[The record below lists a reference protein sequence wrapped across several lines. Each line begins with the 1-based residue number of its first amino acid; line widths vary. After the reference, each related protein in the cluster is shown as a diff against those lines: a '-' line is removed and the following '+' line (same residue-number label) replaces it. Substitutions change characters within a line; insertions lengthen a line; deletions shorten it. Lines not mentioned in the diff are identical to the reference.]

1 MAKEEK
7 FIQSLYDEANE
18 QLKEVYKEQKQNRD
32 ELLRE
37 IALIMLTYNV
47 LDGLMSLKSRDKRK
61 EYKRLAKLITST
73 TRSQKGRQTRV
84 INNIL
89 NNTVRN
95 TFDFYSYNAN
105 LKDVKKIIENNFKGK
120 HFSTRVWENEKAVG
134 KHLHKQVKQFLDGK
148 INVNQIKKDIEK
160 TYNANEYNAKRLTE
174 TEVARCSSNAFDRFC
189 IETGVEKVRYNATLD
204 RRLCSDCAQYHDR
217 VFNFKDKIEL
227 PKHPLC
233 RCFYTIE
240 DDKTFI
246 QTGGKFTKG
255 SIEWWDKRVE
265 DSDEYYKKIRES
277 KNDIDKISNNTGW
290 TKNSITKIK
299 DHIFYNEHILR
310 NGSRGLLD
318 SDYDMA
324 IAWQRLIDGN
334 FKERDILL
342 LKHEYLESILEKK
355 YNLSNAEAHKRT
367 TKLHDWVKV
376 MENETGGGE
385 DGALDEFIKSK

>member
-1 MAKEEK
+1 MTREEE
-7 FIQSLYDEANE
+7 FNQGLYDEANE

-32 ELLRE
+32 ELLQA
-37 IALIMLTYNV
+37 IAMIILTYTV
-47 LDGLMSLKSRDKRK
+47 LDGLMSLKSKDKSK
-61 EYKRLAKLITST
+61 EYKRLSKLIISST
-73 TRSQKGRQTRV
+73 QSQKSTQTHV

-89 NNTVRN
+89 GNAVKN
-95 TFDFYSYNAN
+95 TFNNYSYNAN
-105 LKDVKKIIENNFKGK
+105 LKDVKKIVDDNFKGK
-120 HFSTRVWENEKAVG
+120 HFSKRVWENEKEVG
-134 KHLHKQVKQFLDGK
+134 EHLHKQVKQFLDGK

-160 TYNANEYNAKRLTE
+160 TYNANAYNAKRLVE
-174 TEVARCSSNAFDRFC
+174 TEVNRCSSNAFDRFC
-189 IETGVEKVRYNATLD
+189 IETGVEEVRYNATLD
-204 RRLCSDCAQYHDR
+204 SRLCSDCAQYHDR

-227 PKHPLC
+227 PRHPLC

-240 DDKTFI
+240 DDKTFM

-277 KNDIDKISNNTGW
+277 KDDIDKISNNTEW

-385 DGALDEFIKSK
+385 DGALDEFIKPK

>member
-1 MAKEEK
+1 MTDEEK
-7 FIQSLYDEANE
+7 FIESLYNEANE
-18 QLKEVYKEQKQNRD
+18 QLKEVYKEQKENRNK
-32 ELLRE
+32 LLQA
-37 IALIMLTYNV
+37 IALIMLTYTV
-47 LDGLMSLKSRDKRK
+47 LDGLMSLRSKDKSK
-61 EYKRLAKLITST
+61 EYKRLSKQIINATQ
-73 TRSQKGRQTRV
+73 SQKSTQTRI

-89 NNTVRN
+89 GNTVKN
-95 TFDFYSYNAN
+95 TFNFYSYNGN
-105 LKDVKKIIENNFKGK
+105 LKDVNKIVSANFKGK
-120 HFSTRVWENEKAVG
+120 HFSKRVWENEKAVG
-134 KHLHKQVKQFLDGK
+134 EHLHKQVKQFLDGK
-148 INVNQIKKDIEK
+148 INVNQIKRGIEK
-160 TYNANEYNAKRLTE
+160 TYNANAYNAKRLVE
-174 TEVARCSSNAFDRFC
+174 TEVNRCSSNAFDRFC

-217 VFNFKDKIEL
+217 VFNFKNKIEL
-227 PKHPLC
+227 PRHPLC

-240 DDKTFI
+240 DDKAFM

-277 KNDIDKISNNTGW
+277 KDDIGKISNNTKW

-310 NGSRGLLD
+310 NGNRGLLD

-334 FKERDILL
+334 LKERDILL

-385 DGALDEFIKSK
+385 DGTLDEFIKSK

>member
-1 MAKEEK
+1 MTREEK

-18 QLKEVYKEQKQNRD
+18 QLKEIYKEQKQNID

-37 IALIMLTYNV
+37 IALIILTYTII
-47 LDGLMSLKSRDKRK
+47 DGLMSLNGGDKHK
-61 EYKRLAKLITST
+61 EYKRLSKLIIST
-73 TRSQKGRQTRV
+73 TQSQKGVQTRV

-89 NNTVRN
+89 NNTVKN
-95 TFDFYSYNAN
+95 TFDFYSYNSS

-120 HFSTRVWENEKAVG
+120 HFSKRVWDNEKKVAE
-134 KHLHKQVKQFLDGK
+134 HLHKQVKKFLDGK

-160 TYNANEYNAKRLTE
+160 TYNSSAYEAKRLVE
-174 TEVARCSSNAFDRFC
+174 TEVNRCSSNAFDRFC

-204 RRLCSDCAQYHDR
+204 RCLCSDCAQYHDR
-217 VFNFKDKIEL
+217 VLNFKDKIEL
-227 PKHPLC
+227 PRHPLC

-277 KNDIDKISNNTGW
+277 KDDIDKISNNTEW
-290 TKNSITKIK
+290 TKNSITQIK
-299 DHIFYNEHILR
+299 DHIFYSEHILR